1 MRCRKCK
8 MNIPNGAKVCGY
20 CGTRQ
25 GISCG
30 GLIGAFVFVIV
41 ALFIVNAA
49 VNYGKGDSTTSSK
62 PTTTKSSST
71 SVPTSSTKS
80 DSSKPSTSSTKADTT
95 AEPEE
100 RKKDILFEDVQC
112 VTKNIDGMEQTTVSG
127 YCVNNSGK
135 SLDYFDLTVGFYDDN
150 GTRLSTGMANTL
162 DFAPGDKWFFTVIDL
177 SPGITK
183 YKIEDVSHINYK
195 Q

>member
-1 MRCRKCK
+1 MKCRKCK
-8 MNIPNGAKVCGY
+8 MNIPNGAKICAY

-49 VNYGKGDSTTSSK
+49 VNYGKGDDTTSSK

-71 SVPTSSTKS
+71 PITSNSIKS
-80 DSSKPSTSSTKADTT
+80 DSSVSSTPSTEADTT
-95 AEPEE
+95 VGSKEE
-100 RKKDILFEDVQC
+100 KQAILFEDVQC
-112 VTKNIDGMEQTTVSG
+112 IKKDIAGMEQTTVSG
-127 YCVNNSGK
+127 YCINNSGK
-135 SLDYFDLTVGFYDDN
+135 SFDYFDLTVGFYDDN

-177 SPGITK
+177 TPGITK
-183 YKIEDVSHINYK
+183 YKIEGVSHINY
-195 Q
+195 